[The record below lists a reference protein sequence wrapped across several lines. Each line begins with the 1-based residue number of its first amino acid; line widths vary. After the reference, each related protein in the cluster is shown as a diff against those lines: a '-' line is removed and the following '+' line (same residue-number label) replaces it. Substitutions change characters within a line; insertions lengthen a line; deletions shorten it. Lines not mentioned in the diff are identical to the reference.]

1 MRNYTAGAGKPAWLK
16 KRLPTGG
23 DYAKV
28 TRLLAEAKLHTVCQE
43 ACCPNMFECFS
54 KDTAT
59 FMILGDQCTR
69 HCRFCN
75 VTALPPMAVD
85 PLEPARVARAVQEL
99 GLHYV
104 VVTSVTRDDLPDG
117 GAAHFAA
124 VIQALKK
131 LEKIQSIRVEVLIP
145 DFKGDVT
152 ALKTVVDAQ
161 PDVINHNIETVAD
174 LYSRVRPE
182 AVYQRSLDL
191 ISNAK
196 KLNPDMPAKSGIMV
210 GLGETELQ
218 LEKAM
223 QDLHDHGCDILT
235 MGQYLQPT
243 KNHLPVEK
251 YYPPAEFEQLGQTA
265 RNIGFTKVAAGP
277 FVRSSYRAEELF
289 QQLDIPHKPNPDERS
304 TYRRLGIP
312 TITGTLDLPWQVCPQ
327 YPSLLQSVYA
337 RKAEKGQSYYEFS
350 HIND

>member
-1 MRNYTAGAGKPAWLK
+1 MHNHTAGPGKPPWLK
-16 KRLPTGG
+16 KRLPRGG
-23 DYAKV
+23 DYAQV
-28 TRLLAEAKLHTVCQE
+28 TRLLAGAKLHTVCQE
-43 ACCPNMFECFS
+43 ANCPNMFECFS
-54 KDTAT
+54 QNTAT

-75 VTALPPMAVD
+75 ITARPPLAVD
-85 PLEPARVARAVQEL
+85 PGEPARVARAVQEL

-104 VVTSVTRDDLPDG
+104 VVTSVTRDDLHDG

-131 LEKIQSIRVEVLIP
+131 MGKGSGQPIRVEVLIP
-145 DFKGDVT
+145 DFQGERT

-174 LYSRVRPE
+174 LYPRVRPE

-191 ISNAK
+191 ISNVK
-196 KLNPDMPAKSGIMV
+196 KINPDMPTKSGIMV
-210 GLGETELQ
+210 GLGETVFQ

-223 QDLHDHGCDILT
+223 QDLHDHGCDLLT

-243 KNHLPVEK
+243 QNHLPVKK
-251 YYPPAEFEQLGQTA
+251 YYPPAEFAQLERTA

-289 QQLDIPHKPNPDERS
+289 QQSDIP
-304 TYRRLGIP
+304 
-312 TITGTLDLPWQVCPQ
+312 
-327 YPSLLQSVYA
+327 
-337 RKAEKGQSYYEFS
+337 AEVKS
-350 HIND
+350 